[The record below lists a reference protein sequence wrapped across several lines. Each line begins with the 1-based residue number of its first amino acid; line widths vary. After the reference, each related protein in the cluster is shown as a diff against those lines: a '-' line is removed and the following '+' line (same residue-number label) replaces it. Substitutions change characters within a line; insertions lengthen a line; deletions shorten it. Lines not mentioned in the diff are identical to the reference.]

1 MSPKLRNKS
10 RAERTE
16 EMRQSILD
24 ASLELFIEQGY
35 EKTTTRQIIQRV
47 GILNGSLYNIYKSK
61 DDIFADIGMNAL
73 SETLEAMDGCIG
85 RDSSFE
91 DKFCFLP
98 CIQVYASFRSPR
110 IAELLAFLNEK
121 YGVNNKITVYRH
133 WLSGMGDAGKEI
145 ADKPDYELRMAICTG
160 ALGSILR
167 IISKNEYG
175 MEEKEVMKTLCSL
188 YLGVFG
194 LSTDGVK
201 GFVDRLIPMLSM
213 RDVRIC
219 GIRV

>member
-1 MSPKLRNKS
+1 MMARMAPKLKSKS

-61 DDIFADIGMNAL
+61 DDIFADIGINAL

-85 RDSSFE
+85 RDSPFE

-98 CIQVYASFRSPR
+98 CVQIYASFRSPR
-110 IAELLAFLNEK
+110 IAELLAFLNER
-121 YGVNNKITVYRH
+121 YGVDNKITVYRQ
-133 WLSGMGDAGKEI
+133 WLSGMGDTGREI
-145 ADKPDYELRMAICTG
+145 AYKPDYELRMAICSG
-160 ALGSILR
+160 ALGSVLR
-167 IISKNEYG
+167 MVSKNEYG
-175 MEEKEVMKTLCSL
+175 
-188 YLGVFG
+188 
-194 LSTDGVK
+194 
-201 GFVDRLIPMLSM
+201 I
-213 RDVRIC
+213 
-219 GIRV
+219 